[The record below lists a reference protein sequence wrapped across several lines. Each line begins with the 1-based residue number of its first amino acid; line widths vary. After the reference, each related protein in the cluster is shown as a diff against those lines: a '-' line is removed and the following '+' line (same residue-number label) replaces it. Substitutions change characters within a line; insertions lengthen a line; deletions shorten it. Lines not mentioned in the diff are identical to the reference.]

1 MAFTE
6 IPLKEIPSSAPTT
19 SGNGSYARSDANDG
33 AVTYEAP
40 VLLVQL
46 QDELARSRVREA
58 FWISLF
64 VHLLMIIALVNLP
77 KMLPRQKIAL
87 ATPFDLMKQ
96 RQLTYLELPP
106 DLRKSVPRPNSNVI
120 SDQNRIA
127 ASRHPTSIDRKT
139 LQKILDSGRPGAPSA
154 SAIHAPQPT
163 PPKPSPSAAANP
175 AAQSPP
181 KSAEQ
186 PLSQTAKLEP
196 PSVPR
201 TPKSFGGA
209 VSPGTAIEE
218 AARAAAANRAG
229 GGYESSGGD
238 YGTIG
243 NPHSKIASDVDV
255 VSDTMGVDFG
265 PYLSRVLHDV
275 RLNWYNL
282 IPEVAREP
290 LMKKGKVSVEFAILK
305 DGHVAGMRLVST
317 SGDVSLDRAAI
328 GGITGSN
335 PFPPL
340 PGEFRG
346 EYLALRFHFFYNP
359 DKNELE

>member
-6 IPLKEIPSSAPTT
+6 IPLKEAPA
-19 SGNGSYARSDANDG
+19 SPPAGNGSYSPGSA
-33 AVTYEAP
+33 YEGEAIYDAP

-64 VHLLMIIALVNLP
+64 VHLLVIVAIINLP
-77 KMLPRQKIAL
+77 KMLPRQQIVL
-87 ATPFDLMKQ
+87 ATPSDLLKQ

-106 DLRKSVPRPNSNVI
+106 DLRKSQPRPNSDVI

-127 ASRHPTSIDRKT
+127 ASRHPTVDRKT
-139 LQKILDSGRPGAPSA
+139 LQKILDSGRPGTPRA
-154 SAIHAPQPT
+154 SAIHAPQAS
-163 PPKPSPSAAANP
+163 KPQASAAANP
-175 AAQSPP
+175 PAVRNPP
-181 KSAEQ
+181 KTEEQ
-186 PLSQTAKLEP
+186 PPAQTAKLEP
-196 PSVPR
+196 PRVAE
-201 TPKSFGGA
+201 TPKFGGA
-209 VSPGTAIEE
+209 MSPGTAIEE
-218 AARAAAANRAG
+218 AARAAAANRGG
-229 GGYESSGGD
+229 GGYEGPSGD
-238 YGTIG
+238 YGSVG
-243 NPHSKIASDVDV
+243 NPRSKIASDVDV

-328 GGITGSN
+328 GGVTGSN

-340 PGEFRG
+340 PNEFRG

-359 DKNELE
+359 DKNELQ